1 MGRSSIGSLGTD
13 FTSQHWLSLDPCG
26 LICLTFS
33 YCLHLFALF
42 ASGFTLIA
50 HHLLAQLLYGEIFF
64 ALSAKESPTL
74 FNTILLLYQY
84 IILIVLHNSIRLL
97 IHRFTLRSILSPRIM
112 VTLHGQYYR
121 SRCSTNGRPTFASQ
135 SLRRIRFHTNRT

>member
-64 ALSAKESPTL
+64 VLSGAKESPTYA
-74 FNTILLLYQY
+74 FYQILLIYIIN

-97 IHRFTLRSILSPRIM
+97 IHRFTLRPILSPSIM

-135 SLRRIRFHTNRT
+135 SLRRI